1 VTHTHI
7 ACPVVDG
14 HHCPAPAPSSP
25 DGASAA
31 RPRPARMSSDAY
43 ARVMATLTASDAPY
57 DRGMA
62 RLLTA
67 LRAPVTSGA

>member
-1 VTHTHI
+1 
-7 ACPVVDG
+7 
-14 HHCPAPAPSSP
+14 
-25 DGASAA
+25 
-31 RPRPARMSSDAY
+31 MSSDAY